1 MDKENNFSILD
12 FGNSKLRFSV
22 FSFDLKN
29 LFSETISTKTELG
42 NSILFDDIK
51 KLIKKA
57 EKKISTHINDIILLS
72 DTPKSFVINLSLNKN
87 FDIKSNTKNA
97 YKILLLELKHL
108 INHNYVNCEILHII
122 INKCIIDDEVF
133 DELPKEK
140 KIYNNIKID
149 FKVLCY
155 PKEIINN
162 FRLNLKNNNINILN
176 IFSTSYIKSLNF
188 VKKLNLKKTS
198 FLDIGLKRST
208 FILYEDYK
216 AKFIQSIPIGG
227 YHITNDISKIFKIS
241 LDEAENIKKLF
252 NKSET
257 EFSYNKN
264 SNLNKLNI
272 EKFLNKKISIELLK
286 KVILYRVQEIVD
298 LPIDKFSEEYCS
310 SNLHDTNLFLIGG
323 GSLLLNNNS
332 FYLRDKYKF
341 KSINFY
347 EEGDVEI
354 CKSALIYHLNH
365 VEVPKINTKKQ
376 GLFEKFFNIFSK

>member
-140 KIYNNIKID
+140 KNI
-149 FKVLCY
+149 
-155 PKEIINN
+155 
-162 FRLNLKNNNINILN
+162 
-176 IFSTSYIKSLNF
+176 
-188 VKKLNLKKTS
+188 
-198 FLDIGLKRST
+198 
-208 FILYEDYK
+208 
-216 AKFIQSIPIGG
+216 Q
-227 YHITNDISKIFKIS
+227 
-241 LDEAENIKKLF
+241 
-252 NKSET
+252 
-257 EFSYNKN
+257 
-264 SNLNKLNI
+264 
-272 EKFLNKKISIELLK
+272 
-286 KVILYRVQEIVD
+286 
-298 LPIDKFSEEYCS
+298 
-310 SNLHDTNLFLIGG
+310 
-323 GSLLLNNNS
+323 
-332 FYLRDKYKF
+332 
-341 KSINFY
+341 
-347 EEGDVEI
+347 
-354 CKSALIYHLNH
+354 
-365 VEVPKINTKKQ
+365 
-376 GLFEKFFNIFSK
+376 